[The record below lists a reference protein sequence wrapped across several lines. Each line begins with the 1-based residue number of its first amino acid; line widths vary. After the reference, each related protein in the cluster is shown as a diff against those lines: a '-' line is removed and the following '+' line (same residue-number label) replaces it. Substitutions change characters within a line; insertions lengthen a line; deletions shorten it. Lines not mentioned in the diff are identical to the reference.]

1 MPRGSLLVPLER
13 LGVSPEEGT
22 YESPTE
28 DILRAR

>member
-1 MPRGSLLVPLER
+1 MPRESLLLPLER

-22 YESPTE
+22 YKSPTE